1 MKIGKISFL
10 VILLVILNFEF
21 QTANASAPE
30 LFLEKIFPNDSSINY
45 RFKSINF
52 ITYPLFTT
60 PAIVFPGNILKI
72 TTTLSP
78 TAHID
83 KIILQNSYNTIE
95 SPFTSSYDDANQQ
108 LLVNFSVPDSARTG
122 LYSLFV
128 NTANENDFTW
138 NSVKIA
144 EPIGAQISIIHVTDT
159 QIGYEAYST
168 LKALTMVV
176 NEINLIRPQPAFAV
190 HTGDLIDG
198 GTTGNI
204 TQRYE
209 EALTAL
215 ANLSIPIFIINGNH
229 EKYANLSYWDTYIGV
244 EYQHSVTYG
253 PLHLT
258 LTALRDLDGLSPS
271 ELDWVKN
278 DITSHSRKTTL
289 FGYHYDFGSQFDSI
303 GADIH
308 LTGHDHSSYVENYAG
323 YVKIVTGNTYWQNDN
338 DLGEIRLLN
347 FANGRLESYPI
358 IEFGEN
364 APVDPLPP
372 VTSSSQDTSKSSTG
386 VETTKTSQTD
396 LFIVILA
403 GVILLIHRKRISP

>member
-1 MKIGKISFL
+1 MRIGKISIL
-10 VILLVILNFEF
+10 VMLLVIVNFEF
-21 QTANASAPE
+21 QMANASASE
-30 LFLEKIFPNDSSINY
+30 SFLGKTFSTDSSLNY
-45 RFKSINF
+45 RFKSIDF
-52 ITYPLFTT
+52 ITYPLFGT

-72 TTTLSP
+72 TTILGP
-78 TAHID
+78 TTHID
-83 KIILQNSYNTIE
+83 KIALKNSHNTIE
-95 SPFTSSYDDANQQ
+95 SSFTSSYDDSNQQ
-108 LLVNFSVPDSARTG
+108 LIVNFSIPDSARTG

-128 NTANENDFTW
+128 DTANDNDFTW
-138 NSVKIA
+138 NSVKIT
-144 EPIGAQISIIHVTDT
+144 EPIGPQISIVHVTDT
-159 QIGYEAYST
+159 QIGIEAYAT

-209 EALTAL
+209 GALTAL

-229 EKYANLSYWDTYIGV
+229 EEYANLSYWDTYIGAK
-244 EYQHSVTYG
+244 YQHSVTYG
-253 PLHLT
+253 PLHLA
-258 LTALRDLDGLSPS
+258 LASLRDLDGLTPS

-289 FGYHYDFGSQFDSI
+289 VAYHHDFGSQFDSI

-308 LTGHDHSSYVENYAG
+308 LIGHEHRSYVENYAD

-338 DLGEIRLLN
+338 ELGEIRLLN
-347 FANGRLESYPI
+347 FVNGRLESYSI

-364 APVDPLPP
+364 APMDPLPP
-372 VTSSSQDTSKSSTG
+372 VTASSLVISQSSTG
-386 VETTKTSQTD
+386 VESTKTSQAD
-396 LFIVILA
+396 LFIVIFA
-403 GVILLIHRKRISP
+403 GVILLIYRKGINS

>member
-1 MKIGKISFL
+1 MKIGKISIL
-10 VILLVILNFEF
+10 VIIIVILIFKF
-21 QTANASAPE
+21 QTANASTSE
-30 LFLEKIFPNDSSINY
+30 LFLGKIFPNDSSINY
-45 RFKSINF
+45 RFKAINF
-52 ITYPLFTT
+52 ITYPLFAT
-60 PAIVFPGNILKI
+60 PAIVSPGNTLKI

-78 TAHID
+78 TTHID
-83 KIILQNSYNTIE
+83 KITLQNSHNTIE
-95 SPFTSSYDDANQQ
+95 SSFTSNYDDANQQ
-108 LLVNFSVPDSARTG
+108 LLVNFSLPDSARTG

-138 NSVKIA
+138 NSVKIT
-144 EPIGAQISIIHVTDT
+144 EPFGAQISIVHVTDT

-209 EALTAL
+209 DALTAL
-215 ANLSIPIFIINGNH
+215 ANLSIPIFIVNGNH
-229 EKYANLSYWDTYIGV
+229 EKYANLSYWNTYIGA

-253 PLHLT
+253 PLHLA

-271 ELDWVKN
+271 ELEWVKN

-289 FGYHYDFGSQFDSI
+289 LGYHYDYGSQFDSI

-308 LTGHDHSSYVENYAG
+308 LIGHEHRSYVESYTD

-347 FANGRLESYPI
+347 FVNGRLESYPI
-358 IEFGEN
+358 LEFGEN

-372 VTSSSQDTSKSSTG
+372 VTTSNPDTSRSSTG

-396 LFIVILA
+396 LFSVILA